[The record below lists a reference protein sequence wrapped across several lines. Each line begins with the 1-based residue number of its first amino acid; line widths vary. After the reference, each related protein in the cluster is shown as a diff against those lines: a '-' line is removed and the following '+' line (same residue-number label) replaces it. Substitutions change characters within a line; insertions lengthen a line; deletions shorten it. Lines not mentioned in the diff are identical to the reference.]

1 VTPGRL
7 VARVPFCTRTDTYS
21 WPPAVTRPME
31 SVLTDAVRDVLAAAS
46 PEPSPVQAE
55 MAAHAEEID
64 FPVVGPEVGALLGLL
79 TRAVG
84 AERVFEFGS
93 GFGYSAYWFA
103 EAVPEDGEVVL
114 TEIDAD
120 ELELARG
127 FLADAGLGDRAAFEH
142 GDAFEVFD
150 RYDGPFDVVLV
161 DCEKRRYPDAIDP
174 ARGKLAPGGLVIA
187 DNALAAQ
194 YDAADVAAGLRGE
207 YAGQHPDA
215 VSGVVEYLERM
226 RDDPAFDTAVVPLG
240 EGIAVSRYRGSD

>member
-1 VTPGRL
+1 
-7 VARVPFCTRTDTYS
+7 
-21 WPPAVTRPME
+21 ME
-31 SVLTDAVRDVLAAAS
+31 SVLPDAVRDVLAAAG

-55 MAAHAEEID
+55 MAAHAEETG

-103 EAVPEDGEVVL
+103 EAVPDDGRVVL
-114 TEIDAD
+114 TEIDAE

-127 FLADAGLGDRAAFEH
+127 FLSDAGLDGRAAFEH
-142 GDAFEVFD
+142 GDAFETFA

-161 DCEKRRYPDAIDP
+161 DCEKRRYPEAIDP
-174 ARGKLAPGGLVIA
+174 VREKLTAGGLVVA
-187 DNALAAQ
+187 DNALAGPHSAE
-194 YDAADVAAGLRGE
+194 DVAASFGGE
-207 YAGQHPDA
+207 PAGDYPEA
-215 VSGVVEYLERM
+215 VAGVVEYLERM

-240 EGIAVSRYRGSD
+240 EGIAVSRYRGPD